1 MLDAMSGGGP
11 LQGVRVVDLSTT
23 FMAPYATLLM
33 AQMGADVTK
42 VEAPGGDILRQVGD
56 RTGEGCGPIFL
67 NVNRGKRS
75 VVLDLKKSSDYA
87 VLTALVAEAD
97 VLVHNRTPE
106 NARKLRIDYASLKD
120 LNPALVHCAVHG
132 FGGEGPYRD
141 RPAYDDVIQAASGF
155 AHVQTNAGEPQYV
168 RSPITDKATGLIAL
182 AAINAAL
189 FERERSGRG
198 QAIEVP
204 MFESM
209 ITFLL
214 LEQQGGYVFDP
225 PVGRAGYART
235 ESKHRRPYQTA
246 DGMVSVLVYTDAQ
259 WRTFFALVDRPDL
272 GDDPRFSTM
281 VERTRNID
289 ELYAFVSVQMTR
301 RSTAAWLD
309 AFEQGR
315 IPAMPVLSIP
325 EVFEDPHVRAVGLF
339 EQSEHPVA
347 GTLRQSRLPV
357 RFSRTRP
364 EPVAPAPLLGEHDA
378 EVRGWVQKG
387 L

>member
-1 MLDAMSGGGP
+1 
-11 LQGVRVVDLSTT
+11 VRVLDLSTT

-33 AQMGADVTK
+33 AQMGAEVTK

-56 RTGEGCGPIFL
+56 RTGQGCGPIFL

-75 VVLDLKKSSDYA
+75 IVLDLKNPVDYA
-87 VLTALVAEAD
+87 VLLDLVADCD
-97 VLVHNRTPE
+97 VFVHNRVPE
-106 NARKLRIDYASLKD
+106 NARKLRINYEALSP
-120 LNPALVHCAVHG
+120 LNPAMIHCGIHG
-132 FGGEGPYRD
+132 FGDEGPYRD
-141 RPAYDDVIQAASGF
+141 RPAYDDVIQAVSGF
-155 AHVQTNAGEPQYV
+155 ADVQTNGGEPQYV
-168 RSPITDKATGLIAL
+168 RSPVTDKATGLMAL

-189 FERERSGRG
+189 FERQRSGLG

-214 LEQQGGYVFDP
+214 LEQQGGYLFDP
-225 PVGRAGYART
+225 PQGPAGYART
-235 ESKHRRPYQTA
+235 QSQHRRPYRTA
-246 DGMVSVLVYTDAQ
+246 DGMISVMVYTDEQ
-259 WRTFFALVDRPDL
+259 WRTFFTLVGRPDL
-272 GDDPRFSTM
+272 ISDPHFSTM

-289 ELYAFVSVQMTR
+289 ELYIFVSEQMFQ
-301 RSTAAWLD
+301 RSTAEWLKLF
-309 AFEQGR
+309 AEGR

-325 EVFEDPHVRAVGLF
+325 EVLNDPHVRAVGLF
-339 EQSEHPVA
+339 ENSEHPVA

-378 EVRGWVQKG
+378 SIRRQTDAPS
-387 L
+387 